1 MGGYPKD
8 AEAKKCVKAL
18 TKQRVGNCQHLVSRL
33 SGSWGK
39 EWTVAHYTL
48 NVVVEGLDLD
58 DSTQNQF
65 LAELSYVAAPSRIA
79 GVDSVEIEIEAETP
93 IDAWSQIS
101 VDLKQIQVIV
111 KRIDLD
117 LVNANEI
124 ALRLDVNRETVRLW
138 GKGERR
144 AGFPR
149 PSPTRRER
157 YCGAGR
163 TSMPGLSAIPSSVRS
178 SRSHHYLRTWW
189 THSTEVLRRFAP
201 PAATNGG

>member
-1 MGGYPKD
+1 
-8 AEAKKCVKAL
+8 

-144 AGFPR
+144 AGFP
-149 PSPTRRER
+149 PSFANTAGTLLWRWADVYAWALGDSKLSKILALTPLPADVVDSLNGSLAQVRASRRD
-157 YCGAGR
+157 
-163 TSMPGLSAIPSSVRS
+163 
-178 SRSHHYLRTWW
+178 
-189 THSTEVLRRFAP
+189 
-201 PAATNGG
+201 